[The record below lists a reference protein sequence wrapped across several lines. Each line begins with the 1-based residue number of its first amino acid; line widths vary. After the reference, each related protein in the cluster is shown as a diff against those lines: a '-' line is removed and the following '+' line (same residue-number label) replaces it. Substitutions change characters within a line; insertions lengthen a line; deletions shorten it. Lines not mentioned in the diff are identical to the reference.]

1 MSRALVYHGPD
12 DLRVEERD
20 GHGPGP
26 GEVAVRVAACGICGT
41 DLRIAHGRHRA
52 YPEGTVRVPGHEVAG
67 RVSAVGDGVE
77 LEDGQGVFVA
87 PNIGCGRCRQCLAG
101 RVNLCERPQAI
112 GITRDGGFSEELLLA
127 ADVVSQGNVL
137 PVPDDADLRAVSLA
151 EPLACA
157 LHGQRALSISE
168 GDLVVI
174 AGAGPIG
181 LMHVQLAQVAKPS
194 AVVVSEPNEE
204 RRRNALGWGAT
215 HALDP
220 AGDEVAEAV
229 ADLSGG
235 RGADVVITA
244 APAPAAQ
251 RQALE
256 LAAPGGRINF
266 FGGLPRDESEVA
278 LDTNLIHY
286 KELVVTGTTA
296 NTTDDCRAALD
307 LVLSGEV
314 DTGAMIG
321 ASYGLEDGHD
331 AIQRAGAGDVVKV
344 VIEP

>member
-20 GHGPGP
+20 GRVPGP
-26 GEVAVRVAACGICGT
+26 GELALRVAACGICGT
-41 DLRIAHGRHRA
+41 DLRIASGRHRA
-52 YPEGTVRVPGHEVAG
+52 YPAGTVRVPGHEVAG
-67 RVSAVGDGVE
+67 TVAAVGDGVE
-77 LEDGQGVFVA
+77 LEEGQGVFVA
-87 PNIGCGRCRQCLAG
+87 PNIGCGRCRQCRAG
-101 RVNLCERPQAI
+101 RVNLCERPEAI
-112 GITRDGGFSEELLLA
+112 GITRDGGFSETLLLG
-127 ADVVSQGNVL
+127 ADVVEQGNVL
-137 PVPDDADLRAVSLA
+137 PVPDGADLRAVSLA

-157 LHGQRALSISE
+157 LHGQRAVSVAE
-168 GDLVVI
+168 GDLIVI

-181 LMHVQLAQVAKPS
+181 LMHLRLALLARPS
-194 AVVVSEPNEE
+194 AVVVSEPSEE
-204 RRRNALGWGAT
+204 RRRQALSWGAT
-215 HALDP
+215 EALDP
-220 AGDEVAEAV
+220 GENGLAEAV
-229 ADLSGG
+229 SELSGG

-256 LAAPGGRINF
+256 LAAPAGRINF
-266 FGGLPRDESEVA
+266 FGGLPRDDSEVA

-296 NTTDDCRAALD
+296 NTTDDCLAALE
-307 LVLSGEV
+307 LVLNGDV

-321 ASYGLEDGHD
+321 ASYGLDDGRE
-331 AIQRAGAGDVVKV
+331 AIERAGAGDVIKV

>member
-1 MSRALVYHGPD
+1 MSRALVYHGPE
-12 DLRVEERD
+12 DLRVEERN
-20 GHGPGP
+20 GRAPGP
-26 GEVAVRVAACGICGT
+26 GEVALRVAACGICGT

-52 YPEGTVRVPGHEVAG
+52 YPDGTVRVPGHEVAG
-67 RVSAVGDGVE
+67 TLSALGEGVE
-77 LEDGQGVFVA
+77 LEEGQGVFVA
-87 PNIGCGRCRQCLAG
+87 PNIGCGRCRQCRAG

-112 GITRDGGFSEELLLA
+112 GITRDGGFSEELLLG
-127 ADVVSQGNVL
+127 ADVVAQGNVL
-137 PVPDDADLRAVSLA
+137 PVPADADLRAVSLA

-157 LHGQRALSISE
+157 LHGQRAISIGE

-181 LMHVQLAQVAKPS
+181 LMHLQLALVANPS
-194 AVVVSEPNEE
+194 AVVVSEPSEG
-204 RRRNALGWGAT
+204 RRRQALDWGADQ
-215 HALDP
+215 AVDP
-220 AGDEVAEAV
+220 AGDDMAEAV

-244 APAPAAQ
+244 APAAAAQ

-296 NTTDDCRAALD
+296 NTNEDCRAALE

-314 DTGAMIG
+314 DTGSMIG
-321 ASYGLEDGHD
+321 ASYGLDDGHT
-331 AIQRAGAGDVVKV
+331 AIERAGAGDVVKV

>member
-1 MSRALVYHGPD
+1 VSQALVYHGPG
-12 DLRVEERD
+12 DLRVEQHPARE
-20 GHGPGP
+20 PGP
-26 GEVAVRVAACGICGT
+26 GEVALRVAACGICGT
-41 DLRIAHGRHRA
+41 DLRIAAGRHRA

-67 RVSAVGDGVE
+67 IVAAVGAGVGISE
-77 LEDGQGVFVA
+77 GQPVFVA
-87 PNIGCGRCRQCLAG
+87 PNVGCGSCRQCRAG
-101 RVNLCERPQAI
+101 RVNLCVSPEAI
-112 GITRDGGFSEELLLA
+112 GITRDGGFSEELLLD
-127 ADVVSQGNVL
+127 ADAVEQGNLL
-137 PVPDDADLRAVSLA
+137 PVPDDADLRAVSLV

-157 LHGQRALSISE
+157 LRGQRALAIAE
-168 GDLVVI
+168 GDLVLI

-181 LMHVQLAQVAKPS
+181 LMHLQLARLAKPN
-194 AVVVSEPNEE
+194 AVVVSEPSEE
-204 RRRNALGWGAT
+204 RRRQALSWGAD

-220 AGDEVAEAV
+220 AADAVAEMV
-229 ADLSGG
+229 AELSEG
-235 RGADVVITA
+235 RGTDVVITA
-244 APAPAAQ
+244 APAAEAQ

-256 LAAPGGRINF
+256 LAAPGGRVNF
-266 FGGLPRDESEVA
+266 FAGLPRDDSEVA

-321 ASYGLEDGHD
+321 ASYGIDEGGA
-331 AIQRAGAGDVVKV
+331 AIERAGAGDVIKV